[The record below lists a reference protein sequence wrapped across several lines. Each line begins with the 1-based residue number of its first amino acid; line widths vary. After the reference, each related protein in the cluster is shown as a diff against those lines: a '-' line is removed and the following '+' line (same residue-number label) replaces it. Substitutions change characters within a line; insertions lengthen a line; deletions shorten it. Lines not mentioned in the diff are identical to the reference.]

1 MWESESF
8 ESLLESDESDE
19 FDEFDEYDEYAF
31 GEFDEARAPSRRRG
45 GRRGPGRPPVKTPP
59 RGNATVKAP
68 RGGVATKAELDAT
81 AKKLDARIAT
91 ASAAIKTLDGRAR
104 SLESQ
109 HGQVSDALKKEIALR
124 KKSTDGLKQGL
135 DESRQL
141 AMIVPLLTAGA
152 GPDDKFAKI
161 LPILLYSGA
170 LGGGSS
176 PGGGSDNN
184 NSMMMMAMALTL
196 IP

>member
-1 MWESESF
+1 MWESESDF
-8 ESLLESDESDE
+8 ETLLESDES
-19 FDEFDEYDEYAF
+19 DEFDEYDEYAF
-31 GEFDEARAPSRRRG
+31 GEFDEARAPSRGR
-45 GRRGPGRPPVKTPP
+45 GRRPNRPPVKTPP
-59 RGNATVKAP
+59 RGNATVKPP

-91 ASAAIKTLDGRAR
+91 ASAAIKTIDGRAR

-109 HGQVSDALKKEIALR
+109 YGQVSDALKKEIALR

-141 AMIVPLLTAGA
+141 AMLVPLLTAGA
-152 GPDDKFAKI
+152 GPDDKFAKV

-170 LGGGSS
+170 LSGGSQ
-176 PGGGSDNN
+176 PGGGSDS
-184 NSMMMMAMALTL
+184 NSTMMMALAMTL
-196 IP
+196 I